1 MSDQPIK
8 SDVVRRANGDVVV
21 EVSGAQGALAEI
33 NFSHIV
39 RGIFGALGFAPQP
52 AQKGGQ

>member
-1 MSDQPIK
+1 MINQPIK
-8 SDVVRRANGDVVV
+8 SDVVRRPNGDVVV
-21 EVSGAQGALAEI
+21 EVRGSQGPVLEL

-39 RGIFGALGFAPQP
+39 RGIFGALGFTPQP